1 MERVDGGEGGKC
13 RVRRDSPLPPPPS
26 RVPTPPSTPYY
37 LPGVDALPP

>member
-13 RVRRDSPLPPPPS
+13 RVRRDSPPPPS